1 MKNFTFAVDI
11 DETLA
16 SVFLDNEILDTYF
29 HKFGQKISVDDL
41 TDYWFENFPG
51 LLEIYIDYLDR
62 NHDNLPLFVNAKE
75 VLTNLKN
82 SGNRLLI
89 ITSREKH
96 YQNWTIKFIENTF
109 WKNFFDK
116 IIFTSNYEK
125 DDKSSLANREKCDF
139 VIDDA
144 SHHISAYLEN
154 TNATIIKMDAPWN
167 RDFPDSD
174 RIISVNNWR
183 EVENFFQNYQK

>member
-16 SVFLDNEILDTYF
+16 SVFLDNEIIDTYF

-82 SGNRLLI
+82 SGNRLVI

-96 YQNWTIKFIENTF
+96 YQN
-109 WKNFFDK
+109 
-116 IIFTSNYEK
+116 
-125 DDKSSLANREKCDF
+125 
-139 VIDDA
+139 
-144 SHHISAYLEN
+144 
-154 TNATIIKMDAPWN
+154 
-167 RDFPDSD
+167 
-174 RIISVNNWR
+174 
-183 EVENFFQNYQK
+183 